1 MRHIKNILRLKY
13 QNHLSLREIA
23 RSCGLPA
30 STVGLYLQRAEATGL
45 SWPLPADLAE
55 PELVARLMMDSD
67 PLAAS
72 SPGKALPDW
81 PAIHREL
88 RRPNV
93 TLQLLWREYR
103 QAHPDGYQRSQ
114 FCQRYQDWARTLEP
128 VLRQVHEPGQKL
140 FVDWAGQTVPIHQA
154 DGTASEASLFV
165 AVLGASKKIFAAA
178 FPNQQLESWIAGHC
192 QAFNF
197 YGGVTRAVVPDNTRT
212 AVIHPDRYEPVLH
225 RTYQEMAQHYGTVI
239 LPARIKKPKDKAPVE
254 TAVGITQ
261 RQILAALRDRRFFGV
276 GELNQTIRPLLGQL
290 NAQPFQKLEGSR
302 DRWFEA
308 FEKDKLLPLPA
319 TAFEL
324 ATWSQAKVNID
335 YHVAVDHH
343 FYSVPYSL
351 IHRQLDVRLSERT
364 VELFQEGQRVA
375 AHVRS
380 HQRGKFTTLEEH
392 RPKAHQR
399 YLEWT
404 PSRLVQWARQTGPHC
419 GQLIE
424 QILADKPHPEQGFR
438 SALGV
443 IRLGKAVGA
452 PRLEAAC
459 ARALRLGVCSYR
471 SVKSILESGLDRQT
485 AEPELPLNSPAHE
498 NLRGQIYY
506 A

>member
-1 MRHIKNILRLKY
+1 M
-13 QNHLSLREIA
+13 QFA
-23 RSCGLPA
+23 
-30 STVGLYLQRAEATGL
+30 
-45 SWPLPADLAE
+45 
-55 PELVARLMMDSD
+55 PES
-67 PLAAS
+67 
-72 SPGKALPDW
+72 
-81 PAIHREL
+81 
-88 RRPNV
+88 
-93 TLQLLWREYR
+93 
-103 QAHPDGYQRSQ
+103 
-114 FCQRYQDWARTLEP
+114 
-128 VLRQVHEPGQKL
+128 
-140 FVDWAGQTVPIHQA
+140 
-154 DGTASEASLFV
+154 
-165 AVLGASKKIFAAA
+165 
-178 FPNQQLESWIAGHC
+178 
-192 QAFNF
+192 
-197 YGGVTRAVVPDNTRT
+197 
-212 AVIHPDRYEPVLH
+212 
-225 RTYQEMAQHYGTVI
+225 
-239 LPARIKKPKDKAPVE
+239 KAPVE
-254 TAVGITQ
+254 TAVQISQ
-261 RQILAALRDRRFFGV
+261 RQILAALRDRRFFSV
-276 GELNQTIRPLLGQL
+276 GELNQTIRPLLDQL

-302 DRWFEA
+302 NSWFEA
-308 FEKDKLLPLPA
+308 LEQDKLLPLPA

-351 IHRQLDVRLSERT
+351 VHCQLDVRLTERT
-364 VELFQEGQRVA
+364 VELFQQGKRVA

-380 HQRGKFTTLEEH
+380 LQRGKFTTLEEH

-404 PSRLVQWARQTGPHC
+404 PSRLVQWARRTGPQC
-419 GQLIE
+419 GQLVE

-498 NLRGQIYY
+498 NVRGQIYY